1 MVSDC
6 HTIPLCVLRMF
17 LRAFISSAM
26 HLRLV
31 CVLACCYA
39 MPAKALSLKFFPPLS
54 CGMVYSRAIMPA
66 GRLVRSAVLTHY
78 TDPFMKPIREQFW
91 DAITDPTLW
100 DRWNP
105 IAYVRI
111 IFTIKYH
118 HVVAEIHAA
127 YMYTSRC
134 GKKPCSASA
143 PLLVRKYSELENLC
157 AADAGR
163 GGVPTGFGWT
173 GHLHLAVGTAAGQ
186 EGSIGRC

>member
-1 MVSDC
+1 MRIKRSSIQQTCICLPASSQRALVVSDC

-39 MPAKALSLKFFPPLS
+39 MPAKALSLTFFPPLS
-54 CGMVYSRAIMPA
+54 CGVYSLAIMPA
-66 GRLVRSAVLTHY
+66 GRFVRSAVLTHS

-105 IAYVRI
+105 IAYVRVN
-111 IFTIKYH
+111 FTMKYQR
-118 HVVAEIHAA
+118 VMAELCAA
-127 YMYTSRC
+127 YLHTSRC
-134 GKKPCSASA
+134 GRKPCSASA
-143 PLLVRKYSELENLC
+143 PLLGEEIFR
-157 AADAGR
+157 AGEP
-163 GGVPTGFGWT
+163 V
-173 GHLHLAVGTAAGQ
+173 
-186 EGSIGRC
+186 CC